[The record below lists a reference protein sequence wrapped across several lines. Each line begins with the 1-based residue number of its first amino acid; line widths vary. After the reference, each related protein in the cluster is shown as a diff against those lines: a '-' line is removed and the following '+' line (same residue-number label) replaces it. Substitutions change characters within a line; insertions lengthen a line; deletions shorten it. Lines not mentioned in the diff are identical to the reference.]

1 MNRETLRTLGLTE
14 EQIDAVM
21 ADHGRGVQAVQTR
34 LTTAENR
41 TKELE
46 TELDAAKNN
55 DEVKTLTERAETA
68 EAKATELK
76 GAIDQTTKATLVD
89 KALTEAGAK
98 DLDYAKFKLGDVE
111 LQEDG
116 TIKDLENLIKDLQ
129 TQLPNQFA
137 VADDN
142 QPEQEPEVKDPL
154 DGFTRINPA
163 AGAGK
168 QTEPDVTQ
176 DMIAAFTADLPTPTK

>member
-21 ADHGRGVQAVQTR
+21 ADHGRGIQAVQTR

-41 TKELE
+41 VTDLE
-46 TELDAAKNN
+46 SELDEAKNS
-55 DEVKTLTERAETA
+55 DEIKTLTDRAETA
-68 EAKATELK
+68 EAKAIELQ
-76 GAIDQTTKATLVD
+76 GTIDQTTKATLVD

-98 DLDYAKFKLGDVE
+98 DLDYAKFKLGEVE

-116 TIKDLENLIKDLQ
+116 SIKDLDNLIKDLKE
-129 TQLPNQFA
+129 QLPNQFE
-137 VADDN
+137 VADSN
-142 QPEQEPEVKDPL
+142 EPESDAENKNPL

-163 AGAGK
+163 AGAGNNS
-168 QTEPDVTQ
+168 EPDVTQ
-176 DMIAAFTADLPTPTK
+176 DMIAAFTADLPAPTK

>member
-21 ADHGRGVQAVQTR
+21 ADHGRGIQAVQTR

-41 TKELE
+41 VSELE
-46 TELDAAKNN
+46 TELDDNKNS
-55 DEVKTLTERAETA
+55 DEVKTLTERAETS
-68 EAKATELK
+68 EAKVNELQ
-76 GAIDQTTKATLVD
+76 GTIDQTTKTSLID
-89 KALTEAGAK
+89 QALTDAGAK

-116 TIKDLENLIKDLQ
+116 TIKDLDNLVKDLRE
-129 TQLPNQFA
+129 QLPNQFE
-137 VADDN
+137 VAETDESN
-142 QPEQEPEVKDPL
+142 AEAETKDPL

-168 QTEPDVTQ
+168 DSEPDVTQ
-176 DMIAAFTADLPTPTK
+176 DMIAAFTADLQTQ

>member
-21 ADHGRGVQAVQTR
+21 ADHGRGIQAVQTR
-34 LTTAENR
+34 LTASENR
-41 TKELE
+41 VNDLE
-46 TELDAAKNN
+46 TELDETKNS

-68 EAKATELK
+68 EAKSLELQ

-98 DLDYAKFKLGDVE
+98 DLDYAKFKLGEVE

-116 TIKDLENLIKDLQ
+116 TIKDLDNLIKDLKEQ
-129 TQLPNQFA
+129 IPNQFEA
-137 VADDN
+137 TA
-142 QPEQEPEVKDPL
+142 EEPEPEDEPKDPL

-176 DMIAAFTADLPTPTK
+176 DMIAAFTADLPTQTK

>member
-34 LTTAENR
+34 LTASENR
-41 TKELE
+41 VTELE
-46 TELDAAKNN
+46 TELDEAKNN

-68 EAKATELK
+68 EAKALELQ
-76 GAIDQTTKATLVD
+76 GTIDQTTKATLVD

-98 DLDYAKFKLGDVE
+98 DLDYAKFKLGEVE

-116 TIKDLENLIKDLQ
+116 TIKDLDNLIKDLKEQ
-129 TQLPNQFA
+129 IPNQFEA
-137 VADDN
+137 TA
-142 QPEQEPEVKDPL
+142 EEPEDEPKNPL

-168 QTEPDVTQ
+168 QTEPNLVE
-176 DMIAAFTADLPTPTK
+176 DMITAFTSDLPTK

>member
-1 MNRETLRTLGLTE
+1 MNRETLRTLGLSE

-68 EAKATELK
+68 EAKATELQ

-89 KALTEAGAK
+89 KALTDAGVK
-98 DLDYAKFKLGDVE
+98 DLDYAKFKLGEVE

-116 TIKDLENLIKDLQ
+116 TIKDLDNLIKDLKEQ
-129 TQLPNQFA
+129 IPNQFEA
-137 VADDN
+137 TA
-142 QPEQEPEVKDPL
+142 EEPEPEDEPKDPL

-168 QTEPDVTQ
+168 QTEPNLVE
-176 DMIAAFTADLPTPTK
+176 DMITAFTSDLPTK